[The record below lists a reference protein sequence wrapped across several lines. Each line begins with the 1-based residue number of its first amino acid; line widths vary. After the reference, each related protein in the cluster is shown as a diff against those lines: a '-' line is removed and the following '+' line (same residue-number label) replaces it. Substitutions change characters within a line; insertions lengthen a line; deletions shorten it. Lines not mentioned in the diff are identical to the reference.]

1 MRRYLGNL
9 KYTFVSLQRLKYRM
23 IFVVVNFIS
32 NFSSKIKW
40 CICCSTNSV
49 WALCW
54 KLVNR
59 FLFAALSP
67 HGFPQAWGVMLP
79 KPIYKA
85 HLDIEFHLFFQV
97 PLWPWGH
104 TQCVRPVVCQCRH
117 GGQGWA
123 WKEPGRDEPS
133 PTQPHPA
140 LPFLQTCVGEVG
152 TASMMEMAWQ
162 SLPPLQCCELELMRE
177 KGDLTP
183 FLAHLAFKLH
193 SQSSTIIFGSL
204 HCHGKHQWKLTS
216 SNTTALAGTKSK
228 QVIACMATLCH
239 TRYKDTVLGIT
250 YCSLCWSVAGRSKA
264 NA

>member
-32 NFSSKIKW
+32 NFSSKINGVFVVAQIVFELCAENWWIVSCSLHCHLMAFPKHGELCCPNQSTKHIW
-40 CICCSTNSV
+40 TLSSICSS
-49 WALCW
+49 
-54 KLVNR
+54 R
-59 FLFAALSP
+59 FLLAMGPYAVCAACC
-67 HGFPQAWGVMLP
+67 
-79 KPIYKA
+79 
-85 HLDIEFHLFFQV
+85 V
-97 PLWPWGH
+97 PVQTWWPGMS
-104 TQCVRPVVCQCRH
+104 VEGAR
-117 GGQGWA
+117 QGWA
-123 WKEPGRDEPS
+123 
-133 PTQPHPA
+133 QPHPA

-152 TASMMEMAWQ
+152 TASMMVMAWQ

-204 HCHGKHQWKLTS
+204 HCHRKHQWKLTS

>member
-97 PLWPWGH
+97 PLGH
-104 TQCVRPVVCQCRH
+104 GAIRSVCGLLR
-117 GGQGWA
+117 A
-123 WKEPGRDEPS
+123 SADMVARDERGRSQAGMSPAPPS
-133 PTQPHPA
+133 PA
-140 LPFLQTCVGEVG
+140 LP
-152 TASMMEMAWQ
+152 A
-162 SLPPLQCCELELMRE
+162 
-177 KGDLTP
+177 
-183 FLAHLAFKLH
+183 
-193 SQSSTIIFGSL
+193 
-204 HCHGKHQWKLTS
+204 
-216 SNTTALAGTKSK
+216 N
-228 QVIACMATLCH
+228 
-239 TRYKDTVLGIT
+239 
-250 YCSLCWSVAGRSKA
+250 LCWGGGHCLHDGDGLAKLASPSMLWIRTYERKGRS
-264 NA
+264 NSFPCSPGV